1 MTNSPYTNSP
11 SNVSFETNFNVSFET
26 NFNAGQATSAAE
38 TKQIVIKEI
47 RAKWGKFS
55 EDEAPGQTAILLNR
69 DGLPRAYLLPVS
81 RRTRPPPHSRRR
93 DERVK

>member
-11 SNVSFETNFNVSFET
+11 SNVSFETNFK
-26 NFNAGQATSAAE
+26 AGQATSAAE

-55 EDEAPGQTAILLNR
+55 EDDLSSLKNKNDLVTQRASKYGLENR
-69 DGLPRAYLLPVS
+69 WRSATSTPS
-81 RRTRPPPHSRRR
+81 
-93 DERVK
+93 